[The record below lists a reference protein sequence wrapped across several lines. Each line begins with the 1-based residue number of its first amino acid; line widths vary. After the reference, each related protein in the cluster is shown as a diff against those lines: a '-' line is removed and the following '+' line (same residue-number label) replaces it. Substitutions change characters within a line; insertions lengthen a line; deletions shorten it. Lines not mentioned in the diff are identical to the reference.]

1 MKGFT
6 LISRIFR
13 ADSKSKNQV
22 LLYKSFKKPKSVAC
36 INKDSN
42 SGFTLLELLVKVFG
56 ISCTFVII
64 CKLVVPA
71 IITYSTAEKVMFTV
85 KEKEPIAAKKGK
97 YLIFTKQEVFENTD
111 SFWKA
116 KFNSSDVYGQL
127 EPGKTY
133 EAEVYGWRVPFLS
146 WYRNI
151 VWIKEKS

>member
-1 MKGFT
+1 MKECT
-6 LISRIFR
+6 LMSRIFR
-13 ADSKSKNQV
+13 AGSKSKNQV
-22 LLYKSFKKPKSVAC
+22 LLYKSFKKPKSVVR
-36 INKDSN
+36 INKDTN
-42 SGFTLLELLVKVFG
+42 SGFTLIELLVSLFG
-56 ISCTFVII
+56 IGCTFVII
-64 CKLVVPA
+64 GKLVVPA
-71 IITYSTAEKVMFTV
+71 IMTYSTAEKVMFTV
-85 KEKEPIAAKKGK
+85 KEKEPIATKEVK

-116 KFNSSDVYGQL
+116 KFNSSDVYGQI

>member
-1 MKGFT
+1 MKKIT
-6 LISRIFR
+6 LM
-13 ADSKSKNQV
+13 D
-22 LLYKSFKKPKSVAC
+22 LLFP
-36 INKDSN
+36 I
-42 SGFTLLELLVKVFG
+42 
-56 ISCTFVII
+56 TFIGPVII
-64 CKLVVPA
+64 PIAMIGSFIFPPIV
-71 IITYSTAEKVMFTV
+71 TYSTAEKVMFTV
-85 KEKEPIAAKKGK
+85 KEKERIITGNGEATQGK

-116 KFNSSDVYGQL
+116 KFNSSDVYGQI